1 MNAPTLPTKAQRESN
16 LREMAREYLADW
28 DAHASGANSAS
39 VFGQFCTWLAEKI
52 GELDRLEATC
62 LTVGAKE

>member
-1 MNAPTLPTKAQRESN
+1 MNAPTQPTKAQRENN

-28 DAHASGANSAS
+28 DAQASGANSAT

-52 GELDRLEATC
+52 GELDQPQATG